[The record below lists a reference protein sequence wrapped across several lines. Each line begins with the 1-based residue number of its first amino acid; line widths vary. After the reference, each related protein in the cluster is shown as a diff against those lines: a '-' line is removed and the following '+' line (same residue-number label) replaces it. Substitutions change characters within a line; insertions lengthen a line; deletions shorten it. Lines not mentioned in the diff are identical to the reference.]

1 MSPWATRL
9 RQSATID
16 IGGSVISIGESAFQE
31 CYKLASIDLGIHLTS
46 IGARAFED
54 CALTSIVIPDGV
66 TSIADSTFEDC
77 DQLDSIIL
85 GRNITSIGNRAFARW
100 GRIDS
105 VFFDGPPPLVSAS
118 AFESSSGVAYVWPE
132 HADLFGPELS
142 YWQGLLI
149 RIRPNIPSNIV
160 AGVTSLSLNGTT
172 GTIQL
177 SGGPNT
183 VYQCH
188 FSSDLTAFSEV
199 ETNPAVVR
207 TNSNG
212 TTSFTIETTD
222 DKGFVILEIAP

>member
-1 MSPWATRL
+1 MLTLLEISEIVNGEVIGSDAVEITNISSLSEATSCSLSFFHDRRQADRL
-9 RQSATID
+9 MRSQA
-16 IGGSVISIGESAFQE
+16 
-31 CYKLASIDLGIHLTS
+31 
-46 IGARAFED
+46 GA
-54 CALTSIVIPDGV
+54 
-66 TSIADSTFEDC
+66 
-77 DQLDSIIL
+77 IL
-85 GRNITSIGNRAFARW
+85 LKS
-100 GRIDS
+100 
-105 VFFDGPPPLVSAS
+105 
-118 AFESSSGVAYVWPE
+118 E
-132 HADLFGPELS
+132 HADLFGSELS

-149 RIRPNIPSNIV
+149 KIRPDIPSNIA

-188 FSSDLTAFSEV
+188 FSSDLTAFSEIA
-199 ETNPAVVR
+199 TNPTVVR